1 MGMVGLVHTTR
12 LVVEPVHKAVTA
24 HCPEIDFNHVMDE
37 GILRR
42 LAAQGSITPE
52 IIQWLTGMVA
62 STQEIGAEL
71 AVVSCSSL
79 SPCVNDVQERLSIPV
94 LKIDEPMM
102 EHAIKHGDSIGLV
115 MTNPTTE
122 KPSTLLFDQ
131 VAKRLGRDVRLVPR
145 LCPDAFAKLN
155 QGDISSHDD
164 EVCEVVE
171 ALLAE
176 ADVVMLAQ
184 ISIARVR
191 EKLDPAFSGRV
202 FSSLD
207 FIGQKIREIL
217 DSR

>member
-1 MGMVGLVHTTR
+1 
-12 LVVEPVHKAVTA
+12 
-24 HCPEIDFNHVMDE
+24 MDE

-42 LAAQGSITPE
+42 LSAQGSITPE
-52 IIQWLTGMVA
+52 ITRWLTDMVA
-62 STQEIGAEL
+62 STQEIGADL

-79 SPCVNDVQERLSIPV
+79 SPCVNDVQERVSIPV

-102 EHAIKHGDSIGLV
+102 EHAIKHADSIGLV

-131 VAKRLGRDVRLVPR
+131 VAKRLGRDVTLVPR

-155 QGDISSHDD
+155 FGDISGHDN

-176 ADVVMLAQ
+176 VDVVMLAQ

-191 EKLDPAFSGRV
+191 EQLDPAFSGRV

-207 FIGQKIREIL
+207 FIGQKIHEVLATR
-217 DSR
+217 